1 MQMRIYIDVCMCIY
15 IHIFTPP
22 CHTRPLA
29 ETHSMDMFM
38 RATPLYP
45 LPPLLHAASAAPLV
59 QWVVYSC
66 ASNIACNADPSQTP
80 LRAGGPPVS
89 AVRWLY
95 CSFWCKEERSVW
107 LPSFASASAMKHPQ
121 ITFKTWSTVGGLLRP
136 LARTY
141 MCVHVPVCACVCAC
155 VCICNACIFIENLY
169 LNWNEFQIYN
179 AVIVA
184 CFKVDA
190 IPRNQKNTKPTTTT
204 SRWTLKSGSP
214 TARYPSFSFEK
225 LFERTDSRTDS
236 QTDGQA
242 DTYMAKLTDR

>member
-1 MQMRIYIDVCMCIY
+1 MYVCMY
-15 IHIFTPP
+15 IHSYTPP

-45 LPPLLHAASAAPLV
+45 PIPHSPSACRQCCPLV

-66 ASNIACNADPSQTP
+66 ASNIACNADPSLTP
-80 LRAGGPPVS
+80 PLSPVCGYIAVFGVKKKEAFGCHRLHPHPPWNTHKSHSKRGQLSAGCCGH
-89 AVRWLY
+89 L
-95 CSFWCKEERSVW
+95 
-107 LPSFASASAMKHPQ
+107 H
-121 ITFKTWSTVGGLLRP
+121 
-136 LARTY
+136 ART
-141 MCVHVPVCACVCAC
+141 CACMSLCVCAC

-190 IPRNQKNTKPTTTT
+190 IPRNQKNTKATTTI
-204 SRWTLKSGSP
+204 RQTL
-214 TARYPSFSFEK
+214 
-225 LFERTDSRTDS
+225 
-236 QTDGQA
+236 
-242 DTYMAKLTDR
+242 